1 MTVGQAQSGKE
12 EIEQALDHDTA
23 THNAETDPPV
33 THGHLRLAIMPMLLK
48 EITTESKVMPMAK
61 ISWMYEKR
69 IARLFRRR
77 RLFPVE

>member
-1 MTVGQAQSGKE
+1 MTVGQALSGKE
-12 EIEQALDHDTA
+12 EIEQALDPA

-33 THGHLRLAIMPMLLK
+33 THGNLRLAIMPMSPK
-48 EITTESKVMPMAK
+48 EIAMESKVIPMAK
-61 ISWMYEKR
+61 ISWVYEKR